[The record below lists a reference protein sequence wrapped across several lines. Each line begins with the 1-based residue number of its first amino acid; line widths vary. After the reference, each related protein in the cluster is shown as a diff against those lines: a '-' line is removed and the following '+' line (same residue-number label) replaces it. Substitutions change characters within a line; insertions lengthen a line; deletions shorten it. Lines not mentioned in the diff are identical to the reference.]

1 MIRFNFLLALRS
13 ILKNKTTS
21 FINVFGLSVAFTALV
36 LILMYVIGE
45 LSYDRYHQKAD
56 RIFRVSRQGIDAQG
70 NPSIHFG
77 HVNFAFAPHVLSDFS
92 QDIEQVIR
100 FANYSNTLVSNES
113 KQKSFVE
120 TRMFCV
126 DPGVFE
132 VFSWKVVKGNP
143 ATALKEL
150 NSVAISQT
158 TAQRYFENGDPM
170 GKMLMMEGEALLVTA
185 VFEDMPENS
194 HMKAD
199 LLISM
204 RTREK
209 LEGFDD
215 LMANPSNNDA
225 TYMLLKPG
233 TDMAALGKDIPS
245 ALDKYYD
252 VNSDGRKHSQGV
264 RYFFWPLKDLHLHFA
279 FDSSTESNG
288 NYAVVYIFL
297 ATAFLI
303 LFIAC
308 INFINL
314 STARLSQRAKEV
326 GLKKAIGALRYTLF
340 GQFIAEAFLFA
351 LFSLVL
357 AIGASYLLLPTFN
370 SFIGK
375 ELSLGMMADPTVL
388 MSVLSLLAIV
398 SIVAGGYP
406 ALYLSSFRASEVL
419 KRGVT
424 ASWKKLSVRSFLVG
438 VQFLL
443 AFLLIVSVMIVRRQ
457 LDYINSYDVGFN
469 KNSLLVLPASS
480 DMLRNFKTVKE
491 QLERHPGIK
500 LVSISS
506 RVPSGR
512 LADSQD
518 AKIEENGQM
527 VDLDLR
533 IADIHVDH
541 DYFNVLGLSLAAGR
555 NFDYQL
561 ANDSMGAFI
570 LNETA
575 VRAIGWKSN
584 EEALGKVF
592 HYGSVRKGTIVG
604 VAKDFNFESLHEPIK
619 PIVFVVAKGR
629 GRSVIMRI
637 DEKEKDQV
645 LTYLSEQWTYWRPG
659 FPFTYYSLTDNFEK
673 QYEKEQ
679 KVGAGVSFFAAFA
692 IFVSSLGVFG
702 LALFMAEQR
711 SKEMG
716 IRKALGAGTSHIILL
731 LGKWFLFLMVGAGLV
746 SIPITYWLAG
756 DWLKTFAFSSEI
768 GFTPYLVAFVL
779 VSLCTV
785 LSIAVQLV
793 RTASQNP
800 VKALRYE

>member
-21 FINVFGLSVAFTALV
+21 FINLFGLSVAFTALV
-36 LILMYVIGE
+36 LILIYVIGE
-45 LSYDRYHQKAD
+45 LGYDQYHEKGD
-56 RIFRVSRQGIDAQG
+56 RIYRVTRQGIDSEG
-70 NPSIHFG
+70 KPSIHFG
-77 HVNFAFAPHVLSDFS
+77 HVNFAFAPHVLHDFP
-92 QDIEQVIR
+92 QQVEQVIR
-100 FANYSNTLVSNES
+100 FADYSNTLVSYDNGS
-113 KQKSFVE
+113 KSFVE

-126 DPGVFE
+126 DESVFE
-132 VFSWKVVKGNP
+132 VFSWKVLSGNP
-143 ATALKEL
+143 ATALKDL
-150 NSVAISQT
+150 NSIAISRS
-158 TAQRYFENGDPM
+158 TAQRYFENADPL
-170 GKMLMMEGEALLVTA
+170 GKMLMMEGEAMLVTA
-185 VFEDMPENS
+185 VYEDIPENS

-204 RTREK
+204 RSREK
-209 LEGFDD
+209 WEGFDD
-215 LMANPSNNDA
+215 LMANQSNNDA
-225 TYMLLKPG
+225 TYLLLKPG
-233 TDMAALGKDIPS
+233 ADPATLEKEIPL
-245 ALDKYYD
+245 ALDKYYGMG
-252 VNSDGRKHSQGV
+252 SDGRKSSEGI
-264 RYFFWPLKDLHLHFA
+264 RYFFWPLKKLHLYFTL
-279 FDSSTESNG
+279 DSSTESNG

-308 INFINL
+308 INFINM

-340 GQFIAEAFLFA
+340 GQFISEAFLFA

-357 AIGASYLLLPTFN
+357 AIGGAYLLLPTFN

-375 ELSLGMMADPTVL
+375 DLSLRMIAEPIVFAA
-388 MSVLSLLAIV
+388 VFSLLLIV

-406 ALYLSSFRASEVL
+406 AMYLSSFKASEVL

-424 ASWKKLSVRSFLVG
+424 ASWKKLSVRSVLVG

-443 AFLLIVSVMIVRRQ
+443 AFLLIVSVIIVRRQ
-457 LDYINSYDVGFN
+457 LTYLNSYDIGFN
-469 KNSLLVLPASS
+469 KNSLLVLPSS
-480 DMLRNFKTVKE
+480 QEILKNFKSVKV
-491 QLERHPGIK
+491 QLEQQPGIK
-500 LVSISS
+500 QVSMSS

-527 VDLDLR
+527 VDVNLR

-541 DYFNVLGLSLAAGR
+541 DYFRVLGLPIVAGR
-555 NFDYQL
+555 DFDYNL
-561 ANDSMGAFI
+561 ASDSLGAFI

-575 VRAIGWKSN
+575 VKAIGWKSN
-584 EEALGKVF
+584 EDAVGKVF
-592 HYGSVRKGTIVG
+592 HYGSLRKGNIVG
-604 VAKDFNFESLHEPIK
+604 VVKDFNFESLHEPIK
-619 PIVFVVAKGR
+619 PVVFVVVKSR

-637 DEKEKDQV
+637 DENEKESVMK
-645 LTYLSEQWTYWRPG
+645 YLAEQWSYWRPG
-659 FPFTYYSLTDNFEK
+659 FPFTCYSLSDNFEK

-679 KVGAGVSFFAAFA
+679 KVGEGVSFFAAFA

-716 IRKALGAGTSHIILL
+716 IRKALGADATHIILL
-731 LGKWFLFLMVGAGLV
+731 LGRWFFVLMAISGLL
-746 SIPITYWLAG
+746 SIPITWWLAT
-756 DWLKTFAFSSEI
+756 DWLSSFAFASTVDYI
-768 GFTPYLVAFVL
+768 PYVIAFVL

-785 LSIAVQLV
+785 LSIAVQII

-800 VKALRYE
+800 VRALRYE